1 MLKFNLFTM
10 KKNVGN
16 ADKFVRILI
25 AVAIVILYYT
35 NIITGMLAI
44 VLMAIG
50 IVLLLT
56 VLFNFCPLYTL
67 FGIRTCKTPK

>member
-1 MLKFNLFTM
+1 M

-16 ADKFVRILI
+16 ADKLVRILI
-25 AVAIVILYYT
+25 AIAIVILYYT
-35 NIITGMLAI
+35 NIITGMVAI
-44 VLMAIG
+44 VLMALG

-67 FGIRTCKTPK
+67 FGIKTCKTPK

>member
-1 MLKFNLFTM
+1 M

-16 ADKFVRILI
+16 ADKLVRILI
-25 AVAIVILYYT
+25 AIAIIILYYT
-35 NIITGMLAI
+35 NVIEGMLAI
-44 VLMAIG
+44 ILMAVG

-67 FGIRTCKTPK
+67 FGIKTCKVDKSKS